1 MPELKGVQ
9 AKMSPIEIS
18 APKLVIYSL
27 LDNFCVSNV
36 KANIPG
42 EKWIHKLIPYIDE
55 PDKSSLF

>member
-42 EKWIHKLIPYIDE
+42 EK
-55 PDKSSLF
+55 